1 MNVFTL
7 EQGVSPLGREAGVF
21 LNLLNWIVHPGV
33 GGQCVAIV
41 QVKDLI
47 DAGVHFGHR
56 ASRWNPKMRP
66 YIYGKRNLIHIIDL
80 RETVR
85 GLLRAY
91 RYLSQLASKGN
102 LVLFVGTKRQAK
114 ETIEREAARCGMPYV
129 SERWLGGTLTNYRTI
144 RDRLKRLQELEALW
158 VPAGENPAKI
168 DIAAYM
174 RSMHNESGKL
184 ELSKAPETA
193 EIRRYSKKMVATL
206 NRELT
211 KIRRNLEGIREMN
224 RMPDALVVVDPKREY
239 IAVKEAQRVGI
250 ATVALIDTD
259 SDPDTVD
266 LPIPGNDD
274 SIRSIEL
281 MLAKLA
287 DAILEGR
294 AALPPEQQS
303 VIKPRPPAPT
313 GNGANTPATPNPQP
327 AAAVVE

>member
-1 MNVFTL
+1 
-7 EQGVSPLGREAGVF
+7 
-21 LNLLNWIVHPGV
+21 
-33 GGQCVAIV
+33 VAIV

-47 DAGVHFGHR
+47 EAGVHFGHR

-91 RYLSQLASKGN
+91 RYLAKVASNGS

-114 ETIEREAARCGMPYV
+114 EAIEREAARCGMPYV
-129 SERWLGGTLTNYRTI
+129 SERWLGGTLTNHRTI

-158 VPAGENPAKI
+158 MTPGDKQGKV
-168 DIAAYM
+168 DIQSYM
-174 RSMHNESGKL
+174 RSMLNESGKL
-184 ELSKAPETA
+184 ELSKSPETA

-206 NRELT
+206 NRELS
-211 KIRRNLEGIREMN
+211 KIQRNLQGIREMN
-224 RMPDALVVVDPKREY
+224 RLPDAMVVVDPKREH
-239 IAVKEAQRVGI
+239 IAVKEAQRMGV
-250 ATVALIDTD
+250 AVVALIDTD

-281 MLAKLA
+281 VLSRLA
-287 DAILEGR
+287 DAVLEGR
-294 AALPPEQQS
+294 AALPPEQQAMAR
-303 VIKPRPPAPT
+303 PRPPAA
-313 GNGANTPATPNPQP
+313 GNGPGGSPAPTTPPPNPKP
-327 AAAVVE
+327 ASAVAE

>member
-1 MNVFTL
+1 
-7 EQGVSPLGREAGVF
+7 
-21 LNLLNWIVHPGV
+21 
-33 GGQCVAIV
+33 VAIV

-47 DAGVHFGHR
+47 EAGVHFGHR

-91 RYLSQLASKGN
+91 RYLSKVTSNGS

-144 RDRLKRLQELEALW
+144 RDRLKRLTELEGYWL
-158 VPAGENPAKI
+158 PAGENPAKV
-168 DIAAYM
+168 DLVGHM
-174 RSMHNESGKL
+174 RSMLNESGKL

-193 EIRRYSKKMVATL
+193 EIRRYSKKMVAQL

-211 KIRRNLEGIREMN
+211 KIHRNLQGIRDMN
-224 RMPDALVVVDPKREY
+224 RLPDALIVVDPKREH
-239 IAVKEAQRVGI
+239 IAVKEAQRMGL
-250 ATVALIDTD
+250 TVLSLIDTD
-259 SDPDTVD
+259 SDPDVVD

-281 MLAKLA
+281 ILGKLS
-287 DAILEGR
+287 DAVLEGR
-294 AALPPEQQS
+294 AALPADQQAL
-303 VIKPRPPAPT
+303 VKARPPAAAAS
-313 GNGANTPATPNPQP
+313 NGPNAAPVPPPNPKP
-327 AAAVVE
+327 AAPVVQS

>member
-1 MNVFTL
+1 
-7 EQGVSPLGREAGVF
+7 
-21 LNLLNWIVHPGV
+21 
-33 GGQCVAIV
+33 VAIV

-47 DAGVHFGHR
+47 EAGVHFGHR

-91 RYLSQLASKGN
+91 RYLAKVASSGS

-114 ETIEREAARCGMPYV
+114 EAVEREAARCGMPYV

-158 VPAGENPAKI
+158 LPAGENPAKM
-168 DIAAYM
+168 DMPAYM
-174 RSMHNESGKL
+174 RNMLSSAGKL
-184 ELSKAPETA
+184 ELGHAPETA
-193 EIRRYSKKMVATL
+193 EIRGYSKKMVATL

-211 KIRRNLEGIREMN
+211 KIQRNLSGIREMN
-224 RMPDALVVVDPKREY
+224 RLPDAMVVVDPRREH
-239 IAVKEAQRVGI
+239 IAVKEAQRMGV

-259 SDPDTVD
+259 SDPDVVD

-281 MLAKLA
+281 VLAKLA
-287 DAILEGR
+287 DAVLEGR
-294 AALPPEQQS
+294 AALPPDQQAGAR
-303 VIKPRPPAPT
+303 PRPAAGAGNGTNSPAPT
-313 GNGANTPATPNPQP
+313 TSPKPAS
-327 AAAVVE
+327 AVVE

>member
-1 MNVFTL
+1 
-7 EQGVSPLGREAGVF
+7 
-21 LNLLNWIVHPGV
+21 
-33 GGQCVAIV
+33 VAIV

-47 DAGVHFGHR
+47 EAGVHFGHR
-56 ASRWNPKMRP
+56 ASRWNPKMLP

-91 RYLSQLASKGN
+91 RYLAKVTSNGS

-114 ETIEREAARCGMPYV
+114 EAIEREAARCGMPYV

-144 RDRLKRLQELEALW
+144 RDRLKRLNELEALW
-158 VPAGENPAKI
+158 LPAGENPAKV
-168 DIAAYM
+168 DLREHM
-174 RSMHNESGKL
+174 RGMVNEAGKL

-206 NRELT
+206 NRELS
-211 KIRRNLEGIREMN
+211 KIQRNLSGIRDMN
-224 RMPDALVVVDPKREY
+224 RLPDAMVIVDPHREH
-239 IAVKEAQRVGI
+239 IAVKEAQRMGV

-259 SDPDTVD
+259 SDPDLVD

-281 MLAKLA
+281 VLAKLA
-287 DAILEGR
+287 DAVLEGK
-294 AALPPEQQS
+294 AALPSEASGGPGGGPG
-303 VIKPRPPAPT
+303 VRAPRSSG
-313 GNGANTPATPNPQP
+313 GNGPNV
-327 AAAVVE
+327 AAAANPKSASPVVQ